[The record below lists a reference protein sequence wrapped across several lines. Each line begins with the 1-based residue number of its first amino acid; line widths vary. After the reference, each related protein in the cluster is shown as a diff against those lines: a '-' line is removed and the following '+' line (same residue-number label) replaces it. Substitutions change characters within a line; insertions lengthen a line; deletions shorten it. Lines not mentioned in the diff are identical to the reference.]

1 MRSSSNIRLLTILIG
16 LTIGYYIGGFIGV
29 VLGYLIVQTLLSTVL
44 ETSGKTGR
52 INDDFG
58 LALLK
63 LSSLLIKSD
72 GIVQD
77 SEKKYVKDY
86 FIKTFGEL
94 YSKKLFKKFKE
105 EESSNDIDVLVNII
119 KKSITPSKYFTVL
132 YYLYSIA
139 ASDGIIDS
147 REDDFIFKI
156 ATKLGLSS
164 KVNFIRSQFITS
176 NQSDYKS
183 ESNENTNSYK
193 TAEALSN
200 LGLKE
205 GASKEEIKIAYRKL
219 AKEYHPDKLTG
230 MSEGIINIAK
240 EKFQTIASA
249 YEYLNK
255 NY

>member
-1 MRSSSNIRLLTILIG
+1 MIEKILRAVHQSFTRFQHI
-16 LTIGYYIGGFIGV
+16 
-29 VLGYLIVQTLLSTVL
+29 
-44 ETSGKTGR
+44 
-52 INDDFG
+52 IN
-58 LALLK
+58 
-63 LSSLLIKSD
+63 
-72 GIVQD
+72 Q
-77 SEKKYVKDY
+77 YH
-86 FIKTFGEL
+86 
-94 YSKKLFKKFKE
+94 
-105 EESSNDIDVLVNII
+105 
-119 KKSITPSKYFTVL
+119 
-132 YYLYSIA
+132 
-139 ASDGIIDS
+139 
-147 REDDFIFKI
+147 DFIFKI